1 MMKEILRNGIVNGE
15 LNVPRVFS
23 FYQQG
28 ILSNDHE
35 SKMSSYLEY
44 SGVAGNHK
52 EAQQLIGIESK
63 AKTVTDRVLE
73 DYGVA
78 WMNLNHSVVILGW
91 GIDKKGTKYW
101 KVRNSYGSRWGM
113 NGDFWVRRGENDFGI
128 ESETTAYEPMR
139 CKPNTSTG
147 VCVDDL

>member
-44 SGVAGNHK
+44 SGVAAHHK
-52 EAQQLIGIESK
+52 EAQ
-63 AKTVTDRVLE
+63 
-73 DYGVA
+73 
-78 WMNLNHSVVILGW
+78 
-91 GIDKKGTKYW
+91 
-101 KVRNSYGSRWGM
+101 
-113 NGDFWVRRGENDFGI
+113 
-128 ESETTAYEPMR
+128 
-139 CKPNTSTG
+139 
-147 VCVDDL
+147 